1 MSTNAS
7 KRLKGVKG
15 STFSV
20 DIEYSKE
27 YVILHLPTVDKFT
40 KNTFFEMQFLL
51 DDWWEFFKTVGYTKI
66 HAAVDFNNV
75 KVNKLL
81 RKLNFRVIGRAEN
94 LNIWSYTG
102 D

>member
-1 MSTNAS
+1 VSTNAS

>member
-7 KRLKGVKG
+7 NRLKWIKG

-20 DIEYSKE
+20 DVEYNKD

-40 KNTFFEMQFLL
+40 KATLFEMQYLL
-51 DDWWEFFKTVGYTKI
+51 DDLWLFFKTVGYTRI
-66 HAAVDFNNV
+66 YAAVDPNNA
-75 KVNKLL
+75 KINKLL
-81 RKLNFRVIGRAEN
+81 RILKFKVTGTADNLRV
-94 LNIWSYTG
+94 WSYTG